1 MALTRRSDKRRKF
14 LFSLNISPL
23 FADSGY
29 QERSGII
36 LACSRSSASECGAKS
51 ESGKKRFISLYA
63 APTFRNRS
71 ASIIL
76 VELSKESCSVKYF
89 FVVFVDLVEV

>member
-1 MALTRRSDKRRKF
+1 MSVARSQR
-14 LFSLNISPL
+14 
-23 FADSGY
+23 A
-29 QERSGII
+29 E
-36 LACSRSSASECGAKS
+36 
-51 ESGKKRFISLYA
+51 KRFISLYA

>member
-1 MALTRRSDKRRKF
+1 MSVARSQRAEKM
-14 LFSLNISPL
+14 
-23 FADSGY
+23 
-29 QERSGII
+29 
-36 LACSRSSASECGAKS
+36 
-51 ESGKKRFISLYA
+51 FISLYA
-63 APTFRNRS
+63 VPTFRNRS